1 MSELP
6 ALLLAISETPSPD
19 SAVAVLSRDA
29 LADLGYLVA
38 SVLFIFGIKGM
49 THPRTAVR
57 GNLIGAIGM
66 LVAVVVTLIKTDV
79 SPAIWLGGMA
89 VGTALGAWMAVR
101 VQMTQMPQLVALF
114 NGFGGMASLLVG
126 WAALVPGSST
136 FTLVTIILKG
146 SLSIHMKDPGTPDMR
161 YTLLLKHD
169 PDPGNKGFGLAAA
182 LTLPGT
188 FIQHD
193 NSQGREPAQVLYLTS
208 PAFVF
213 EPGPTPE
220 SMPSYDDAIVVG
232 KDWARLAQEGWQPA
246 ELNDPSHSYAARRRA
261 MNRLARKSYCRS

>member
-1 MSELP
+1 MNRVFTCCNGLFQVPDET
-6 ALLLAISETPSPD
+6 LLSPFLN
-19 SAVAVLSRDA
+19 ARD
-29 LADLGYLVA
+29 LNSGLDWDTLEGM
-38 SVLFIFGIKGM
+38 GITAGQINPGVVSQIHV
-49 THPRTAVR
+49 HPFT
-57 GNLIGAIGM
+57 
-66 LVAVVVTLIKTDV
+66 
-79 SPAIWLGGMA
+79 
-89 VGTALGAWMAVR
+89 
-101 VQMTQMPQLVALF
+101 
-114 NGFGGMASLLVG
+114 
-126 WAALVPGSST
+126 
-136 FTLVTIILKG
+136 TLVTIILKG

-220 SMPSYDDAIVVG
+220 SMPTYDDAIVVR
-232 KDWARLAQEGWQPA
+232 KDWARLAREGWQPA